1 MVQKSFINNQPT
13 LYLVPTPIGNLD
25 DMTFRAVKILEES
38 KIIFAEDTRTSR
50 TLLNHFEIKTPLK
63 SYHDH
68 NRIQSIPHVI
78 GVIKEHHVVSLIS
91 DAGMPAI
98 SDPGYELV
106 AACVSEEI
114 NVVTLPGANA
124 ALTALVSSGIAPQPF
139 TFYGFLNHKESKRR
153 KELSELN
160 DKKETLIFYESPH
173 RIEST
178 LSIMLDELGDRTVCI
193 GRELTKKFEEY
204 TRGKLSEI
212 TLEQV
217 KGEFVIVVEGNNEEV
232 SFDDLSLLDHIK
244 LHMDE
249 GMSEKDSVKTV
260 AKERGLKKND
270 VYQVLVEYKKGEK

>member
-68 NRIQSIPHVI
+68 NRIQSIPYVI
-78 GVIKEHHVVSLIS
+78 EMIKEHHVVSLIS